1 MSSLT
6 ATKPWWQRRQTYV
19 LIGAVILV
27 VLMIL
32 DTKVIGPDDEE
43 EVASDTAEEYADE
56 AYESIVVA
64 GVKERA
70 IPIAELVDQ
79 MLDDPEAAGEEHGN
93 REDDDKP
100 YSFAVSAQGTVE
112 EGGFGEVGLDID
124 GLDSDFSVG
133 IAVPPLGSTTA
144 LRDASGEVS
153 FGDFVNQTEYQNVAL
168 ELNNKAAEDVF
179 ADLDPDDLEG
189 EDVTVIGAVKWTS
202 DTGGEVDAVA
212 ITPVEI
218 EVGS

>member
-1 MSSLT
+1 
-6 ATKPWWQRRQTYV
+6 
-19 LIGAVILV
+19 
-27 VLMIL
+27 
-32 DTKVIGPDDEE
+32 
-43 EVASDTAEEYADE
+43 
-56 AYESIVVA
+56 
-64 GVKERA
+64 
-70 IPIAELVDQ
+70 
-79 MLDDPEAAGEEHGN
+79 
-93 REDDDKP
+93 
-100 YSFAVSAQGTVE
+100 QGTVE

-179 ADLDPDDLEG
+179 VDLDPDDLEG

>member
-56 AYESIVVA
+56 AYESIVVP

-79 MLDDPEAAGEEHGN
+79 MLDDPEAAGEEHGH

-144 LRDASGEVS
+144 LRDASGEVA

-168 ELNNKAAEDVF
+168 ELNNKAAEEVF
-179 ADLDPDDLEG
+179 GDLDPDDLEG
-189 EDVTVIGAVKWTS
+189 EDVTVMGAVTWTS
-202 DTGGEVDAVA
+202 KPGGEIDHLT

-218 EVGS
+218 EVGL